1 MGYQKPLLRN
11 LLPKR
16 GMRYQSGRS
25 ILRCPRFDTQIYR
38 AWSKKAGSTK
48 IFEDSSK
55 GGHVVD
61 RVLANMIKVA
71 RKPSVSKNLK
81 SSLTG
86 GGFYSFAIAIKK
98 ETAWARK
105 LRIGVFMEFFYQLIH
120 AHKMSA
126 LNEHGDKDQA
136 EDCSLTAK
144 EISGFLAE
152 HQQDWSMAAQE
163 RENYLLTEAHVL
175 GKDKVSVGAERSSG
189 NCRRLT

>member
-1 MGYQKPLLRN
+1 MGYQKPVLRN

-48 IFEDSSK
+48 IFEYSSK
-55 GGHVVD
+55 GSHVVD

-71 RKPSVSKNLK
+71 RKPSISQNLK
-81 SSLTG
+81 SRLTG

-98 ETAWARK
+98 ETVWAKK
-105 LRIGVFMEFFYQLIH
+105 LKIGIFMEFLYQLIH

-126 LNEHGDKDQA
+126 QNEHGNEDQTD
-136 EDCSLTAK
+136 DCSLTVK

-163 RENYLLTEAHVL
+163 RENYLLTEAHVI
-175 GKDKVSVGAERSSG
+175 GKSKVSIRTGLFLFLEK
-189 NCRRLT
+189 